1 MFNLKIKAFAALF
14 LSFAVCTG
22 VHAGISASAN
32 SAMLEWEGSYAAGST
47 VLDENCPVTVKSELL
62 TFNINE
68 FPEQYYSDNDEDR
81 FLNYGGR
88 VTARYDFYNPAD
100 YDMEMS
106 LAFPFG
112 YKPRYV
118 DFYEDCDDTVKYSVT
133 ANGEKVPT
141 KLRHTFALWDFETDV
156 DVGRLHDGFKEDG
169 FYTENLPVYVYRF
182 RISGIALGSDYY
194 VQTELDINE
203 REGRII
209 LSTADGYMYN
219 NGCTVSWAVR
229 NGDEIELYSV
239 GKPMSEDEFG
249 FRFFYY
255 GKFYNKKYVDGKAE
269 RGEDEEMTFKQ
280 LALTYREEGSVV
292 SETDWCNAVT
302 DALLLKEDRG
312 GYADYYSLNVG
323 ASLMRW
329 YEYSLSIPA
338 GGSLIN
344 EVTAPLYPHINGYYE
359 PSIYSYEY
367 LLSPA
372 KGWVEFGSLEVKI
385 NTPYFMTENP
395 FGFER
400 TDYGYHYF
408 SDGLPDGELKF
419 TLCEVENPKRAN
431 TGLGMAIFIIIP
443 LALLIGVIAQ
453 VVAGLVILVVF
464 IVKKSKS
471 KRQ

>member
-1 MFNLKIKAFAALF
+1 
-14 LSFAVCTG
+14 
-22 VHAGISASAN
+22 
-32 SAMLEWEGSYAAGST
+32 
-47 VLDENCPVTVKSELL
+47 
-62 TFNINE
+62 
-68 FPEQYYSDNDEDR
+68 
-81 FLNYGGR
+81 
-88 VTARYDFYNPAD
+88 
-100 YDMEMS
+100 
-106 LAFPFG
+106 
-112 YKPRYV
+112 
-118 DFYEDCDDTVKYSVT
+118 
-133 ANGEKVPT
+133 
-141 KLRHTFALWDFETDV
+141 
-156 DVGRLHDGFKEDG
+156 
-169 FYTENLPVYVYRF
+169 
-182 RISGIALGSDYY
+182 
-194 VQTELDINE
+194 
-203 REGRII
+203 
-209 LSTADGYMYN
+209 
-219 NGCTVSWAVR
+219 
-229 NGDEIELYSV
+229 
-239 GKPMSEDEFG
+239 
-249 FRFFYY
+249 
-255 GKFYNKKYVDGKAE
+255 
-269 RGEDEEMTFKQ
+269 MTFKQ